1 MSLSVY
7 FDDLIVTTVKQKKE
21 IDELGLL
28 SKFEYSTK
36 VPIRGSDK
44 KILYKCNVI
53 FWWQIELKVKNSP
66 AFITKLETCTG
77 ILWHIDSGE
86 LVDMHVRVK
95 VWLSDFWCAE

>member
-44 KILYKCNVI
+44 KIFYKCNVI
-53 FWWQIELKVKNSP
+53 F
-66 AFITKLETCTG
+66 
-77 ILWHIDSGE
+77 
-86 LVDMHVRVK
+86 
-95 VWLSDFWCAE
+95 